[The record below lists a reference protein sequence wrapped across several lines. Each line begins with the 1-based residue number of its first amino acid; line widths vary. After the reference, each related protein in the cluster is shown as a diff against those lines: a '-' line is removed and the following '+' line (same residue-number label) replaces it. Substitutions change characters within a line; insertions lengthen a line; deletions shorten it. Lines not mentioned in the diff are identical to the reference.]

1 VEHLSVVTTPT
12 WATAQDQADAS
23 PAPLPALPSSEALA
37 EALPGGPRTAPVHP
51 SGAGFVVELESF
63 SGPLDL
69 LLHLLR
75 EEQIDIADIP
85 IARIA
90 DQFLAVVHD
99 LGLNQAADYLEMASR
114 LLRLKAQLLLP
125 RREDDESWE
134 DPRAEL
140 VRRLLEY
147 QQIKEIAH
155 WMERAVERRSLS
167 LARGYVPDP
176 PELPPPPLTLD
187 LTELLL
193 AVERV
198 LSGILHPVLHSVVAR
213 PLDVE
218 GATLRIQAMLV
229 DHEEFEWTEALGP
242 RPTISDVLS
251 LLLALLELARRGHCM
266 VRQSSAF
273 APLVIRRDAA
283 LSAA

>member
-1 VEHLSVVTTPT
+1 MEHLSVVTTPLG
-12 WATAQDQADAS
+12 TADHPQPDLSA
-23 PAPLPALPSSEALA
+23 APLPPLPSSEALA
-37 EALPGGPRTAPVHP
+37 DALPGGPRPRAAQLA
-51 SGAGFVVELESF
+51 GAGFVVELESF

-85 IARIA
+85 IARVA

-114 LLRLKAQLLLP
+114 LVRLKAQLLMP
-125 RREDDESWE
+125 RREDDEEWE

-155 WMERAVERRSLS
+155 WMERAVERRSQCLV
-167 LARGYVPDP
+167 RGYLPEP

-198 LSGILHPVLHSVVAR
+198 VSAILHPVLHNVVAR

-218 GATLRIQAMLV
+218 NATLRIQALLAEQ
-229 DHEEFEWTEALGP
+229 EEFVWTEALGP

-251 LLLALLELARRGHCM
+251 LLLALLELARRGQCM
-266 VRQSSAF
+266 VRQSAAF